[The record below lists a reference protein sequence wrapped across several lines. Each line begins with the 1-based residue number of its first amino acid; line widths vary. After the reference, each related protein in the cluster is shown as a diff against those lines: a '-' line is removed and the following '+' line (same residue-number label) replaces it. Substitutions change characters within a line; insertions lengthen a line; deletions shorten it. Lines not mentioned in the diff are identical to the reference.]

1 MIILADLFCEKCD
14 EARDGQGM
22 FCQFCGSKLVE
33 RPLDQPTEE
42 PAPAQP
48 EEAERPK
55 PKEKTPWSKSQ
66 KIGAAAIS
74 IVLVLGLGGVWAFN
88 AIQAERER
96 VAAEE
101 KAEAEAEKKRLES
114 ESLTQA
120 FTSQEI
126 NSALPNCEAVL
137 ERVDTESYD
146 HDMQLAADLDKITNA
161 REASKLRGTLE
172 LPDSEEFDTYVQN
185 VAAISDEAFS
195 VLLAS
200 SDRDDQA
207 PARQISDWKE
217 DWTARVLNE
226 CDAKDRY
233 DEIVTIFEDSL
244 EAIERFNIRAD
255 SVPWFPEGY
264 DEILSGVAVKWVT
277 SSSSNDC
284 YRCTYWTA
292 DMISKNGCPA
302 GVYAEIDIL
311 DASKRVVGWTND
323 TLQSLRPG
331 EVGRLQFETYTS
343 SAEYARFSEL
353 NCR

>member
-1 MIILADLFCEKCD
+1 M
-14 EARDGQGM
+14 
-22 FCQFCGSKLVE
+22 
-33 RPLDQPTEE
+33 DQPTEE
-42 PAPAQP
+42 PAAPQP

-55 PKEKTPWSKSQ
+55 PNEKTPWSKSQ

-96 VAAEE
+96 VAAQE
-101 KAEAEAEKKRLES
+101 KAAAEAEKNRLES

-120 FTSQEI
+120 FKSEEI

-137 ERVDTESYD
+137 EIVDTDSYD
-146 HDMQLAADLDKITNA
+146 HDMQLAEDLDKITDA

-172 LPDSEEFDTYVQN
+172 LPDSDEFDTYVQN

-207 PARQISDWKE
+207 PPRQVSDWKE
-217 DWTARVLNE
+217 DWTSRVLIE

-244 EAIERFNIRAD
+244 DAIVRFNTRAD
-255 SVPWFPEGY
+255 SVPWFPEDYVEAAPG
-264 DEILSGVAVKWVT
+264 IATKWVKAPK
-277 SSSSNDC
+277 NC
-284 YRCTYWTA
+284 YSCYQWTLE
-292 DMISKNGCPA
+292 MIAKSGCYG
-302 GVYAEIDIL
+302 GVYAEINIL
-311 DASKRVVGWTND
+311 DSAGRVVDWTND
-323 TLQSLRPG
+323 TISSLRAM
-331 EVGRLQFETYTS
+331 EVGRLTFQDYGGSGTQ
-343 SAEYARFSEL
+343 SARLSEL